1 MNLMQGKTAR
11 FVPVVLGVLA
21 LIFAAVAAMFVG
33 QVGDLEASLAEAQ
46 ANASKAQ
53 QDAQAAKKKADDAL
67 KAANTKLAALEAER
81 AEAEKLKKLLASVE
95 PQIAPAL
102 EAASRVRV
110 GKPDARAA
118 GLVGLG
124 LIGQVAN
131 GTKHEAAL
139 QSLDRALAI
148 DPANCAAIHAVNLGG
163 AKKIDV
169 TPECA
174 ALLPAPAPAPA
185 AAAAASPAPAK
196 DAKPADAKPAEAK
209 PAEAKPAADAKPAAE
224 AKPAA
229 PAAAAPAKN

>member
-1 MNLMQGKTAR
+1 MTMNLMQGKAAR
-11 FVPVVLGVLA
+11 FVPIILGLLA
-21 LIFAAVAAMFVG
+21 LIFAALAAMFAS
-33 QVGDLEASLAEAQ
+33 QAGDLEASLAEAH
-46 ANASKAQ
+46 AGASKAQ

-67 KAANTKLAALEAER
+67 KTASTKIAALEAER
-81 AEAEKLKKLLASVE
+81 AEAEKLKLLLAAIE

-124 LIGQVAN
+124 LIGQVAH
-131 GTKHEAAL
+131 GTKNETAL
-139 QSLDRALAI
+139 QTLDRGLAI

-174 ALLPAPAPAPA
+174 ALLPAAAPAPA
-185 AAAAASPAPAK
+185 AAAAPAK
-196 DAKPADAKPAEAK
+196 DAKA
-209 PAEAKPAADAKPAAE
+209 AEAKPAADAKPAAE
-224 AKPAA
+224 AKPATPAA
-229 PAAAAPAKN
+229 PAAAPAAKG

>member
-1 MNLMQGKTAR
+1 MTMNLMQGKAAR
-11 FVPVVLGVLA
+11 FVPIVLGVLA
-21 LIFAAVAAMFVG
+21 LAFAAVAAMFVG
-33 QVGDLEASLAEAQ
+33 KAGDLETSLAEAQ
-46 ANASKAQ
+46 ASASKAQ
-53 QDAQAAKKKADDAL
+53 QDAQAAKKKSDEAL
-67 KAANTKLAALEAER
+67 KAANAKIAALEADR
-81 AEAEKLKKLLASVE
+81 AEAEKLKLLLASVE
-95 PQIAPAL
+95 PQISPAL

-124 LIGQVAN
+124 LIGQVAH
-131 GTKHEAAL
+131 GTKHEASL
-139 QSLDRALAI
+139 QTLDRALAI

-174 ALLPAPAPAPA
+174 ALLPAPAPAA
-185 AAAAASPAPAK
+185 APAASPAPAK
-196 DAKPADAKPAEAK
+196 DAKPADAK

-229 PAAAAPAKN
+229 PAAAAAAPAKN